1 MLGGGGARL
10 LCYNVCSHV
19 EPCAVLPCCSL
30 LAHLIARRNEERAQ
44 WKRMQRDGARLQPNS
59 WLTGTV
65 VAWCVSP
72 YRMIVFWMAGVWHT
86 FYLEKEPEA
95 RFECSLCKFPCFFS
109 AVGCSCNP
117 TTVSC
122 LHHYNKVVPNNH
134 ATCPPSALMLKHA
147 HTTHPHS
154 DVLVQALLQV
164 SGELAQD

>member
-1 MLGGGGARL
+1 MLAGRGLLWYHMLTCGTVCCVALLQLVGPSHSSAKRRTRPMEAHAARR
-10 LCYNVCSHV
+10 C
-19 EPCAVLPCCSL
+19 EATTKQ
-30 LAHLIARRNEERAQ
+30 LAH
-44 WKRMQRDGARLQPNS
+44 
-59 WLTGTV
+59 WL
-65 VAWCVSP
+65 AWRVSP

-122 LHHYNKVVPNNH
+122 LHHYNKVIRNNH
-134 ATCPPSALMLKHA
+134 ATCPPSALMMKHA
-147 HTTHPHS
+147 HTTHPRS